1 MTEHSVCAIVVTY
14 HPLPHMVENMAII
27 LSQTDAMVVVDN
39 GSTDSELETLRDAS
53 RVLGFELIENGQNLG
68 IAAGL
73 NLGVHCAKSRGFPF
87 VALFD
92 QDSTVTDGFIGKMV
106 SMYENHPRR
115 TSVGLVGAGYRHKV
129 TGECPPPRLLA
140 KDGGPV
146 EIMTSGSFLPT
157 RVFDDCG
164 YFQEDLFIDSVDY
177 EYCFRLREAGF
188 IALYCPEALLLH
200 AAGSP
205 VQVELFGKTIITFS
219 NHSAGRWY
227 YITRNSCLLL
237 SRYGRQFPRWA
248 MATIVLLF
256 IKAPIKVLLVKEER
270 WKKIRNMVLGAIDAG
285 RGRMGYRVKL

>member
-14 HPLPHMVENMAII
+14 HPHPDMVGNMAII
-27 LSQTDAMVVVDN
+27 LSQTEAMVVVDN
-39 GSTDSELETLRDAS
+39 GSTDSELEILRDAS

-73 NLGVHCAKSRGFPF
+73 NLGVHWAKSRGFPF

-115 TSVGLVGAGYRHKV
+115 TRVGLIGAGYRHKV

-157 RVFDDCG
+157 GIFDDCG

-188 IALYCPEALLLH
+188 IALHCPEALLLH

-205 VQVELFGKTIITFS
+205 VQVELFGRTIITFS

-227 YITRNSCLLL
+227 YITRNSCFLL